1 MKQKPASILIIYTG
15 GTIGMIQDPV
25 SGSYNPFNFKNII
38 DEVPE
43 IKRFGY
49 NFSSVEFETPVDS
62 SNITPGAWV
71 KLAGIIRDNYSH
83 YDGFVILHGTDTMA
97 FTASALSFML
107 ENLAKPVI
115 LTGSQLPINILR
127 TDGKENLIS
136 SIEIAAAKINGK
148 AAVPEVCIYF
158 EFKLYRGNRTK
169 KRSAENFNAFESPNF
184 PPLAEA
190 GIHITYSSSVLK
202 KRNSGKD
209 LRLNL
214 KIDSNIAIL
223 KIFPGIHPDMV
234 RALVNIPGLRA
245 LILETYG
252 SGNAPDD
259 PLFLDIISQ
268 GIKKGL
274 VIVNV
279 TQCSSGSVEMERYS
293 TGNSLRKTGVIS
305 GYDITTEAAVTK
317 LMVLLGMYSGEDK
330 IKKIKKLFQKNI
342 AGEITVHPL

>member
-1 MKQKPASILIIYTG
+1 MKKNKTSILIIYTG
-15 GTIGMIQDPV
+15 GTIGMIQDPAT
-25 SGSYNPFNFKNII
+25 GSYSPFNFQNII

-49 NFSSVEFETPVDS
+49 NFSSVEFDTPVDS
-62 SNITPGAWV
+62 SNINPSAWIRLAEIIKENY
-71 KLAGIIRDNYSH
+71 KL

-107 ENLAKPVI
+107 ENLVKPVI

-169 KRSAENFNAFESPNF
+169 KRSAENFNAFESPNLL
-184 PPLAEA
+184 PLAEA
-190 GIHITYSSSVLK
+190 GIHISYNHSAIKRKLFPGKELK
-202 KRNSGKD
+202 
-209 LRLNL
+209 LNL
-214 KIDSNIAIL
+214 ALDSNIAIL
-223 KIFPGIHPDMV
+223 KIFPGIHPEMV
-234 RALVNIPGLRA
+234 RAVISIPGLRA
-245 LILETYG
+245 VILETYG

-259 PLFLDIISQ
+259 KDFIKVISS
-268 GIKKGL
+268 GIEKGL

-293 TGNSLRKTGVIS
+293 TGNSLKKAGVVS

-317 LMVLLGMYSGEDK
+317 LMVLLGKYKDREK
-330 IKKIKKLFQKNI
+330 IKNHFSKDL
-342 AGEITVHPL
+342 AGEISVHF

>member
-1 MKQKPASILIIYTG
+1 MKKKTSILIIYTG
-15 GTIGMIQDPV
+15 GTIGMIQDPET
-25 SGSYNPFNFKNII
+25 GSYSPFNFQNII

-49 NFSSVEFETPVDS
+49 NFSSVEFDTPVDS
-62 SNITPGAWV
+62 SNITPSAWV
-71 KLAGIIRDNYSH
+71 RLAEIIKENYKY

-107 ENLAKPVI
+107 ENLSKPVI

-136 SIEIAAAKINGK
+136 SIEIAAAKIKGK

-158 EFKLYRGNRTK
+158 EFKLYRGNRTR

-190 GIHITYSSSVLK
+190 GIHISYNHSAIKRKSFSGRNLK
-202 KRNSGKD
+202 
-209 LRLNL
+209 LNL
-214 KIDSNIAIL
+214 NLDPNIAIV
-223 KIFPGIHPDMV
+223 KIFPGINSEIV
-234 RALVNIPGLRA
+234 LAVLNIPGLRA
-245 LILETYG
+245 VILETYG

-259 PLFLDIISQ
+259 KDFLEIISS
-268 GIKKGL
+268 GIGKGL
-274 VIVNV
+274 VVVNV
-279 TQCSSGSVEMERYS
+279 TQCSSGSVEMERYTTGS
-293 TGNSLRKTGVIS
+293 TLKKIGVIS

-317 LMVLLGMYSGEDK
+317 LMVLIGRYKDNK
-330 IKKIKKLFQKNI
+330 TIKDNFAREL
-342 AGEITVHPL
+342 AGEITVHL

>member
-1 MKQKPASILIIYTG
+1 MKKKPISILIIYTG
-15 GTIGMIQDPV
+15 GTIGMIQDPLT
-25 SGSYNPFNFKNII
+25 GSYSPFNFQNII

-49 NFSSVEFETPVDS
+49 NFSSVEFDTPVDS
-62 SNITPGAWV
+62 SNITPASWI
-71 KLAGIIRDNYSH
+71 KLAEIIKENYKL

-107 ENLAKPVI
+107 ENLSKPVI
-115 LTGSQLPINILR
+115 LTGSQLPINMLR

-169 KRSAENFNAFESPNF
+169 KRSAENFNAFESPNLS
-184 PPLAEA
+184 PLAEA
-190 GIHITYSSSVLK
+190 GIHISYNHSVIKRKFNPGKELK
-202 KRNSGKD
+202 
-209 LRLNL
+209 LNL
-214 KIDSNIAIL
+214 VPDTNITIL
-223 KIFPGIHPDMV
+223 KIFPGIHPEIV
-234 RALVNIPGLRA
+234 RAVINIPGLRA
-245 LILETYG
+245 VILETYG

-259 PLFLDIISQ
+259 GKFIEIIAD
-268 GIKKGL
+268 GIENGL

-293 TGNSLRKTGVIS
+293 TGNSLKKIGVVS

-317 LMVLLGMYSGEDK
+317 LMILLGMYKDK
-330 IKKIKKLFQKNI
+330 DKVKKYFQKDL
-342 AGEITVHPL
+342 AGEISVHF

>member
-1 MKQKPASILIIYTG
+1 MKKNKTSILIIYTG
-15 GTIGMIQDPV
+15 GTIGMIQDP
-25 SGSYNPFNFKNII
+25 STGSYNPYNFQNII

-49 NFSSVEFETPVDS
+49 NFSSVEFPVPIDS
-62 SNITPGAWV
+62 SDITPSAWIE
-71 KLAGIIRDNYSH
+71 LAGIIKENYSF

-107 ENLAKPVI
+107 ENISKPVI

-136 SIEIAAAKINGK
+136 SIEIAADKIDGR

-169 KRSAENFNAFESPNF
+169 KQSAENFNAFESPNF

-190 GIHITYSSSVLK
+190 GIHISYNHNSIKKNSKRLK
-202 KRNSGKD
+202 LK
-209 LRLNL
+209 LNL
-214 KIDSNIAIL
+214 DIDSNIAIV
-223 KIFPGIHPDMV
+223 KIFPGIHPEII
-234 RALVNIPGLRA
+234 RAVIDIPGLRA
-245 LILETYG
+245 VILETYG
-252 SGNAPDD
+252 SGNASADKQ
-259 PLFLDIISQ
+259 FLDIISG

-274 VIVNV
+274 VIANV

-293 TGNSLRKTGVIS
+293 TGNSLKRIGVVS
-305 GYDITTEAAVTK
+305 GHDITTEAAVTK
-317 LMVLLGMYSGEDK
+317 LMILLGKYNDPEK
-330 IKKIKKLFQKNI
+330 IKEYFGKDL
-342 AGEITVHPL
+342 AGEITV

>member
-1 MKQKPASILIIYTG
+1 
-15 GTIGMIQDPV
+15 MIQDPAT
-25 SGSYNPFNFKNII
+25 GSYSPFNFQNII

-62 SNITPGAWV
+62 SDITPTSWV
-71 KLAGIIRDNYSH
+71 KLSEIISDNYNE

-107 ENLAKPVI
+107 ENLSKPVI

-148 AAVPEVCIYF
+148 PVVPEVCIYF

-169 KRSAENFNAFESPNF
+169 KRSAENFNAFESPNL

-190 GIHITYSSSVLK
+190 GIHISYNHTLLK
-202 KRNSGKD
+202 RKISAGKN
-209 LRLNL
+209 LKLNL
-214 KIDSNIAIL
+214 EIDSNVTIL
-223 KIFPGIHPDMV
+223 KIFPGIHSEIV
-234 RALVNIPGLRA
+234 RAVISIPGLRA
-245 LILETYG
+245 VILETYG
-252 SGNAPDD
+252 SGNAPADGN
-259 PLFLDIISQ
+259 FLSILSE
-268 GIKKGL
+268 GIEKGL
-274 VIVNV
+274 IIVNV
-279 TQCSSGSVEMERYS
+279 TQCSSGSVEMERYN
-293 TGNSLRKTGVIS
+293 TGNSLKNIGIIS

-317 LMVLLGMYSGEDK
+317 LMILLGKFKDNRKVKEYFRKD
-330 IKKIKKLFQKNI
+330 L
-342 AGEITVHPL
+342 AGEISLHF

>member
-1 MKQKPASILIIYTG
+1 MKKNQTSILIIYTG
-15 GTIGMIQDPV
+15 GTIGMIQDPET
-25 SGSYNPFNFKNII
+25 GSYSPYNFQNII

-49 NFSSVEFETPVDS
+49 NFSSIEFENPIDS
-62 SNITPGAWV
+62 SSITPDSWI
-71 KLAGIIRDNYSH
+71 KLAKIIKENYKNF
-83 YDGFVILHGTDTMA
+83 DGFVILHGTDTMA

-136 SIEIAAAKINGK
+136 SIEIAAAKIGGR

-184 PPLAEA
+184 MPLAEA
-190 GIHITYSSSVLK
+190 GIHISYNKSIIKRKLSGSRNLK
-202 KRNSGKD
+202 
-209 LRLNL
+209 LNL
-214 KIDSNIAIL
+214 DVNTNVAIL
-223 KIFPGIHPDMV
+223 KLFPGIHSEIIRSV
-234 RALVNIPGLRA
+234 LGIAGLRA
-245 LILETYG
+245 VILETYG
-252 SGNAPDD
+252 SGNAPADD
-259 PLFLDIISQ
+259 KFLEILSE
-268 GIKKGL
+268 GIDRGL

-293 TGNSLRKTGVIS
+293 TGNSLKKIGVIS
-305 GYDITTEAAVTK
+305 GHDITTESAVTK
-317 LMVLLGMYSGEDK
+317 IMILLGKY
-330 IKKIKKLFQKNI
+330 KNKEKVKEFFLTDL
-342 AGEITVHPL
+342 AGEISI